1 MLTYEDLRMDIK
13 LKYTQEQCEQMIIA
27 AEKLRYFVADFMDA
41 IRKIVQALE
50 PVYKDI
56 MKLLEEVQQEEL
68 VEKKGCLN
76 SKYPQYKS
84 KIKIVMLYK
93 KPIYY
98 HIRDNC

>member
-1 MLTYEDLRMDIK
+1 MLTYEDLPIDIK

-27 AEKLRYFVADFMDA
+27 AEKLRCFAADIMDA

-50 PVYKDI
+50 PMCKDM

-68 VEKKGCLN
+68 VEKKKCLS
-76 SKYPQYKS
+76 SKYPQYKP
-84 KIKIVMLYK
+84 KIKTVMLYK